1 MLSNCKRIASPAC
14 AAALALA
21 LLGVA
26 LLEPPLPAQAQN
38 PVRGAVAAPAP
49 QASPPTNPQAD
60 PQKGDAAAAPQAK
73 TDEVPSKFPN
83 KDTAKNRRDYDM
95 GTETGAIRLGRDEDT
110 GDTVMRHKPPKKAQ
124 QPTGLEGMPIEVRP
138 IIVR

>member
-14 AAALALA
+14 AAALVLA
-21 LLGVA
+21 LLGLA
-26 LLEPPLPAQAQN
+26 LLELPLPAQAQN
-38 PVRGAVAAPAP
+38 SVRGAVAAPAP
-49 QASPPTNPQAD
+49 QA
-60 PQKGDAAAAPQAK
+60 APQTVEKPPAPEAK
-73 TDEVPSKFPN
+73 TDEVPLKFPN

>member
-1 MLSNCKRIASPAC
+1 MHPNCKTIASPAC
-14 AAALALA
+14 TAALLLAVFGLA
-21 LLGVA
+21 LLE
-26 LLEPPLPAQAQN
+26 LPLPAQAQN
-38 PVRGAVAAPAP
+38 SVRGAVAAPAP
-49 QASPPTNPQAD
+49 QAVE
-60 PQKGDAAAAPQAK
+60 KAPAPEAK

-83 KDTAKNRRDYDM
+83 KDTAKNRSDYDM
-95 GTETGAIRLGRDEDT
+95 GTETGSIRLGRDEDT

>member
-1 MLSNCKRIASPAC
+1 MHPNCKRIAFPVRVAPLLL
-14 AAALALA
+14 ALFGLA
-21 LLGVA
+21 LLGSPV
-26 LLEPPLPAQAQN
+26 PAQAQN
-38 PVRGAVAAPAP
+38 SVRGAVAAPAP
-49 QASPPTNPQAD
+49 QAMDKAATQQAAESAEASEAKTAEPQA
-60 PQKGDAAAAPQAK
+60 
-73 TDEVPSKFPN
+73 KFPN

-95 GTETGAIRLGRDEDT
+95 GTETGSIRLGRDEDT

>member
-1 MLSNCKRIASPAC
+1 MVPNCKRIASPARVV
-14 AAALALA
+14 ALLLA
-21 LLGVA
+21 VLGVA
-26 LLEPPLPAQAQN
+26 WLGLVPPAQAQN
-38 PVRGAVAAPAP
+38 SVRGVVAAPAP
-49 QASPPTNPQAD
+49 QAVEKAL
-60 PQKGDAAAAPQAK
+60 APEAK

-110 GDTVMRHKPPKKAQ
+110 GDTVMRHKPPKKAP

>member
-1 MLSNCKRIASPAC
+1 MLANCKRIVFPVR
-14 AAALALA
+14 LLA
-21 LLGVA
+21 LLLA
-26 LLEPPLPAQAQN
+26 LPCLGLPGAPLPALAQN
-38 PVRGAVAAPAP
+38 SVRGAVAAPAP
-49 QASPPTNPQAD
+49 QAMDKAATQQAAENAEASEAKTAEPQA
-60 PQKGDAAAAPQAK
+60 
-73 TDEVPSKFPN
+73 KFPN

-95 GTETGAIRLGRDEDT
+95 GTETGSIRLGRDEDT